1 MKRGGW
7 SPWIR
12 AAVLGG
18 LTFDI
23 GPQGF
28 LMPADPSENQRE
40 VEGKEGDPHLC
51 TCDNLFKMAVAMKII
66 GRIFRFMKQVHVTR
80 LALALLVI
88 KSMA

>member
-7 SPWIR
+7 SPPVKSCSAKR
-12 AAVLGG
+12 VNR

-51 TCDNLFKMAVAMKII
+51 TCDNLFKMAVAIKII
-66 GRIFRFMKQVHVTR
+66 GHIFRLMK
-80 LALALLVI
+80 
-88 KSMA
+88 